1 MQKKPKTAKAAKSS
15 PKTAPKA
22 SSASAKKAA
31 INDLEQSVAS
41 SGTPLTAFEAA
52 ASTTTRR
59 NKAADIHRTDRFKN
73 ISDGVVPFKY
83 TYGVSN
89 KSNLNIRDTV
99 VLCQKAYYNFAIFR
113 NTIDMMTEFSS
124 SGIFLRG
131 GSRKSRDF
139 FDALFEKNNLKSF
152 IDKFFREYY
161 RSGNVFI
168 YRFDGKVS
176 REDVKKMTQTFGASR
191 YDEITIPVQYSILNP
206 ADIQIQGGLNFAN
219 GVYYKVLSDYELARL
234 REPRTEEDQ
243 EILNNLPEE
252 TRKLIRDSKGSTVLM
267 PLDADHIDAVFYK
280 KQDYEPFSVP
290 MGYPVLED
298 INWKSEMKKMDMA
311 VARTMQQ
318 AILLVT
324 MGTEPE
330 KGGVNQKNLAA
341 MQDLFQNESVG
352 RVLIADYTTDAK
364 FVIPNIGNLLGP
376 EKYEVVD
383 RDIQIGLQNILVG
396 DEKFANQAIKTEVF
410 LARLTQAREAFLNEF
425 LIPEVKRISK
435 LMGFKNYPLPY
446 FNEFTL
452 GSDPTKSR
460 VYSRL
465 MELGILTPEEGINA
479 LETDRLPDNEESV
492 ESQRKLIDLKD
503 EGLYQPIIGGKG
515 GDISPTGRPPGTGT
529 PQETKDVSP
538 IGEGEQSNAERY
550 SVSKITDNMIHA
562 NGLSKKVEAGLRKF
576 HNLKRLNK
584 RQKEVAQGIVEVII
598 SNENPSEW
606 KKVVDE
612 YVKKPVDKN
621 ESRVSEIRDI
631 ACRHQIDY
639 YLASILFA
647 SKSEEETNDG

>member
-1 MQKKPKTAKAAKSS
+1 MEKKPKTAKTAKST
-15 PKTAPKA
+15 PKTASK
-22 SSASAKKAA
+22 ASAKKAG
-31 INDLEQSVAS
+31 IDDLEQSVAS
-41 SGTPLTAFEAA
+41 SATPLTAFEAV
-52 ASTTTRR
+52 ASTSTRR

-83 TYGVSN
+83 TYGVQN

-99 VLCQKAYYNFAIFR
+99 TLCQKAYYNFAIFR

-131 GSRKSRDF
+131 GSKKSRDF
-139 FDALFEKNNLKSF
+139 FDALFEKNSLKSF
-152 IDKFFREYY
+152 MDKFFREYY

-176 REDVKKMTQTFGASR
+176 REDIKKMTQTFGSAGLG
-191 YDEITIPVQYSILNP
+191 EITLPVQYSVLNP
-206 ADIQIQGGLNFAN
+206 ADIQIQGGLNFAT

-243 EILNNLPEE
+243 EILNNLPEQ

-267 PLDADHIDAVFYK
+267 PLDSEHINAVFYK

-298 INWKSEMKKMDMA
+298 INWKAEMKKMDMA

-341 MQDLFQNESVG
+341 MQELFQNESVG

-376 EKYEVVD
+376 EKYEIVD

-425 LIPEVKRISK
+425 LIPEIKRISK
-435 LMGFKNYPLPY
+435 VMGFKNYPLPY
-446 FNEFTL
+446 FNEFSL

-460 VYSRL
+460 VYARL
-465 MELGILTPEEGINA
+465 MELGILTPEEGIDA
-479 LETDRLPDNEESV
+479 LETDRLPDNEESI
-492 ESQRKLIDLKD
+492 ESQRKLLNLKD
-503 EGLYQPIIGGKG
+503 EGLYQPVIGGKG
-515 GDISPTGRPPGTGT
+515 AGAAPTGRPAGTGT
-529 PQETKDVSP
+529 PQETKNVSP
-538 IGEGEQSNAERY
+538 IGQGEQSNADYY
-550 SVSKITDNMIHA
+550 SISKITDNMIHA
-562 NGLSKKVEAGLRKF
+562 NGLTKKVEAGLRKF

-598 SNENPSEW
+598 SNENPSDW

-621 ESRVSEIRDI
+621 EDRVSEIRDI

>member
-15 PKTAPKA
+15 PKTASKA
-22 SSASAKKAA
+22 SSASAEKAGLG
-31 INDLEQSVAS
+31 NLEETKAS
-41 SGTPLTAFEAA
+41 SATPLTAFEAQ
-52 ASTTTRR
+52 ASTSTRR

-99 VLCQKAYYNFAIFR
+99 ILCQKAYYNFAIFR

-168 YRFDGKVS
+168 YRFDGKVAK
-176 REDVKKMTQTFGASR
+176 EDIKKMTQTFGASR
-191 YDEITIPVQYSILNP
+191 NSDISIPVRYSVLNP

-219 GVYYKVLSDYELARL
+219 GVYYKVLSDYELVRL
-234 REPRTEEDQ
+234 RDPQTEEDQ
-243 EILNNLPEE
+243 EILNNLPEQ
-252 TRKLIRDSKGSTVLM
+252 TRELIRNSKASTVLM
-267 PLDADHIDAVFYK
+267 PLSSEQISAVFYK

-330 KGGVNQKNLAA
+330 KGGVNQKNLAS
-341 MQDLFQNESVG
+341 MQTLFQNESVG

-396 DEKFANQAIKTEVF
+396 DEKFANQAIKTDVF
-410 LARLTQAREAFLNEF
+410 LARLSQAREAFLNEF
-425 LIPEVKRISK
+425 LIPEIKRVSK

-446 FNEFTL
+446 FNEFSL

-479 LETDRLPDNEESV
+479 LETDKLPDNEESV
-492 ESQRKLIDLKD
+492 ESQRRLIDLKED
-503 EGLYQPIIGGKG
+503 GLYQPIIGGKG
-515 GDISPTGRPPGTGT
+515 DASPTGRPPGTGT
-529 PQETKDVSP
+529 PQETKDISP
-538 IGEGEQSNAERY
+538 IGEGEQSNAEHY
-550 SVSKITDNMIHA
+550 SVSKITDNMILA
-562 NGLSKKVEAGLRKF
+562 NALVRKVEAGLRKF
-576 HNLKRLNK
+576 HKLKRLNK

-606 KKVVDE
+606 KRVVDE

-621 ESRVSEIRDI
+621 EDRVSEIRDI
-631 ACRHQIDY
+631 ACRHQVDY

>member
-1 MQKKPKTAKAAKSS
+1 
-15 PKTAPKA
+15 
-22 SSASAKKAA
+22 
-31 INDLEQSVAS
+31 
-41 SGTPLTAFEAA
+41 
-52 ASTTTRR
+52 
-59 NKAADIHRTDRFKN
+59 
-73 ISDGVVPFKY
+73 
-83 TYGVSN
+83 
-89 KSNLNIRDTV
+89 
-99 VLCQKAYYNFAIFR
+99 
-113 NTIDMMTEFSS
+113 
-124 SGIFLRG
+124 
-131 GSRKSRDF
+131 
-139 FDALFEKNNLKSF
+139 
-152 IDKFFREYY
+152 
-161 RSGNVFI
+161 
-168 YRFDGKVS
+168 
-176 REDVKKMTQTFGASR
+176 
-191 YDEITIPVQYSILNP
+191 
-206 ADIQIQGGLNFAN
+206 
-219 GVYYKVLSDYELARL
+219 
-234 REPRTEEDQ
+234 
-243 EILNNLPEE
+243 
-252 TRKLIRDSKGSTVLM
+252 M
-267 PLDADHIDAVFYK
+267 PLSSDQISAVFYK

-330 KGGVNQKNLAA
+330 KGGVNQKNLAS
-341 MQDLFQNESVG
+341 MQTLFQNESVG

-396 DEKFANQAIKTEVF
+396 DEKFANQAIKTDVF
-410 LARLTQAREAFLNEF
+410 LARLSQAREAFLNEF
-425 LIPEVKRISK
+425 LIPEIKRVSK

-446 FNEFTL
+446 FNEFSL

-479 LETDRLPDNEESV
+479 LETDKLPDNEESI
-492 ESQRKLIDLKD
+492 ESQRKFTDLRE

-515 GDISPTGRPPGTGT
+515 DASPTGRPPGTGT
-529 PQETKDVSP
+529 PQETKDISP
-538 IGEGEQSNAERY
+538 IGEGEQSNAEHY
-550 SVSKITDNMIHA
+550 SVSKITDNMILA
-562 NGLSKKVEAGLRKF
+562 NALTRKVEAGLRKF
-576 HNLKRLNK
+576 HKLKRLNK

-598 SNENPSEW
+598 SNENPSHW
-606 KKVVDE
+606 NKKVDE

-621 ESRVSEIRDI
+621 EDRVSEIRDI
-631 ACRHQIDY
+631 ACRHQVDY

>member
-15 PKTAPKA
+15 PKTASKA
-22 SSASAKKAA
+22 SSASAEKAGLG
-31 INDLEQSVAS
+31 NLEETKAS
-41 SGTPLTAFEAA
+41 SATPLTAFEAQ
-52 ASTTTRR
+52 ASTSTRR

-99 VLCQKAYYNFAIFR
+99 ILCQKAYYNFAIFR

-168 YRFDGKVS
+168 YRFDGKVAK
-176 REDVKKMTQTFGASR
+176 EDIKKMTQTFGASR
-191 YDEITIPVQYSILNP
+191 NSDISIPVRYSVLNP

-219 GVYYKVLSDYELARL
+219 GVYYKVLSDYELVRL
-234 REPRTEEDQ
+234 RDPQTEEDQ
-243 EILNNLPEE
+243 EILNNLPEQ
-252 TRKLIRDSKGSTVLM
+252 TRELIRNSKASTVLM
-267 PLDADHIDAVFYK
+267 PLSSEQISAVFYK

-330 KGGVNQKNLAA
+330 KGGVNQKNLAS
-341 MQDLFQNESVG
+341 MQTLFQNESVG

-396 DEKFANQAIKTEVF
+396 DEKFANQAIKTDVF
-410 LARLTQAREAFLNEF
+410 LARLSQAREAFLNEF
-425 LIPEVKRISK
+425 LIPEIKRVSK

-446 FNEFTL
+446 FNEFSL

-479 LETDRLPDNEESV
+479 LETDKLPDNEESV
-492 ESQRKLIDLKD
+492 ESQRRLIDLKED
-503 EGLYQPIIGGKG
+503 GLYQPIIGGKG
-515 GDISPTGRPPGTGT
+515 DASPTGRPPGTGT
-529 PQETKDVSP
+529 PQETKDISP
-538 IGEGEQSNAERY
+538 IGEGEQSNAEHY
-550 SVSKITDNMIHA
+550 SVSKITDNMILA
-562 NGLSKKVEAGLRKF
+562 NTLVRKVEAGLRKF
-576 HNLKRLNK
+576 HKLKRLNK

-606 KKVVDE
+606 KRVVDE

-621 ESRVSEIRDI
+621 EDRVSEIRDI
-631 ACRHQIDY
+631 ACRHQVDY